1 MWGVKMKNNNS
12 PQEEAKGAAPLM
24 NPYLAGVGLGLTL
37 LASYLILGVGLG
49 ASGGLARF
57 GAFLEG
63 LAAPGHIANSAYFGK
78 WGSNPLYYYL
88 VFMLGGV
95 LVGGLFSALA
105 GGRVKVH
112 IIKGKKSSKTLR
124 LILAALGGILSG
136 FAARLASGCTS
147 GQALSGGAMLLSG
160 SLVFM
165 FCLFIGGYA
174 VAWFVRRQ
182 WDD

>member
-1 MWGVKMKNNNS
+1 MKNNSSSQTGKN
-12 PQEEAKGAAPLM
+12 PAPLM
-24 NPYLAGVGLGLTL
+24 NPYLAGVFLGLTL

-49 ASGGLARF
+49 ASGGLARL

-63 LAAPGHIANSAYFGK
+63 LTAPAHTANSAYFGK
-78 WGSNPLYYYL
+78 WGANPLYYYL

-95 LVGGLFSALA
+95 LLGGLFSALA
-105 GGRVKVH
+105 GGRVKFRL
-112 IIKGKKSSKTLR
+112 IKGQKAAKSR
-124 LILAALGGILSG
+124 RVILTVAGGIFSG

-165 FCLFIGGYA
+165 LCLFIGGYA
-174 VAWFVRRQ
+174 AAWFVRRQ

>member
-1 MWGVKMKNNNS
+1 MKNNS
-12 PQEEAKGAAPLM
+12 PQENKNPVPLM

-49 ASGGLARF
+49 ASGGLARL
-57 GAFLEG
+57 GAFVEG
-63 LAAPGHIANSAYFGK
+63 LAAPGHTANSAYFGK
-78 WGSNPLYYYL
+78 WGAEPLYYYL

-95 LVGGLFSALA
+95 LLGGLFSALA
-105 GGRVKVH
+105 GGRVK
-112 IIKGKKSSKTLR
+112 LR
-124 LILAALGGILSG
+124 LIKGGKATKTRRVILAATGGIFSG

-165 FCLFIGGYA
+165 LCLFIGGYA
-174 VAWFVRRQ
+174 AAWFVRRQ